1 MSTSFAEP
9 VLAWYARNARDLPW
23 RAPGVTPWAVLVSEI
38 MLQQTPVARVLPE
51 YLSWMTRWPTP
62 AALAAEPAGE
72 AIRQWGR
79 LGYPRRALRL
89 HETATILVARH
100 GGSVP
105 ADLDA
110 LRALPGI
117 GSYTAAAVA
126 SFAFGQRHAV
136 LDTNVRRV
144 LARLAAGQPWA
155 GGASSAAS
163 VAERRLAE
171 SLLPAEPAVAARW
184 SVAVM
189 ELGALVCTAASPR
202 CGDCPVA
209 RECAWLAAGRPA
221 PAFGVTGAAGASGV
235 TGAAAVAGSAE
246 AGAGRRRTQKY
257 DGTDR
262 QCRGRLLAVLRAASD
277 PVRRA
282 DFDAVW
288 VGQAQLDRALDGLV
302 ADGLVDPLPDGRFA
316 LPGARRCRD
325 EAGRRSA
332 DGQGGQSADGQGGR
346 SADGGLGRADTGNL
360 GGGGTRKRFRG
371 GVRAGA
377 RRSGTTRTRSYGVD
391 ARVHVAPGAS
401 RKITRVVSAR
411 GQHQVPQLSRRP

>member
-1 MSTSFAEP
+1 MSTSYAEP

-23 RAPGVTPWAVLVSEI
+23 RAPGATPWAVLVSEI

-51 YLSWMTRWPTP
+51 YLSWMDRWPTP
-62 AALAAEPAGE
+62 AALAASPAGE

-89 HETATILVARH
+89 HKTATILTARH
-100 GGSVP
+100 GGTVP
-105 ADLDA
+105 ADVDA

-144 LARLAAGQPWA
+144 LARLVAGQPGA
-155 GGASSAAS
+155 GAAASAAS

-189 ELGALVCTAASPR
+189 ELGALVCTAAGPR

-221 PAFGVTGAAGASGV
+221 PATGTGTGGIVGAV
-235 TGAAAVAGSAE
+235 GAAAV
-246 AGAGRRRTQKY
+246 GAVRRRTQKY
-257 DGTDR
+257 EGTDR
-262 QCRGRLLAVLRAASD
+262 QCRGRVLAVLRATGD

-288 VGQAQLDRALDGLV
+288 AGRAQLDRALDGLV
-302 ADGLVDPLPDGRFA
+302 GDGLVDPLPDGRFA
-316 LPGARRCRD
+316 LPG
-325 EAGRRSA
+325 S
-332 DGQGGQSADGQGGR
+332 
-346 SADGGLGRADTGNL
+346 
-360 GGGGTRKRFRG
+360 
-371 GVRAGA
+371 
-377 RRSGTTRTRSYGVD
+377 
-391 ARVHVAPGAS
+391 
-401 RKITRVVSAR
+401 
-411 GQHQVPQLSRRP
+411 VPLSR

>member
-1 MSTSFAEP
+1 MSTSYAEP
-9 VLAWYARNARDLPW
+9 VLTWYARNARDLPW
-23 RAPGVTPWAVLVSEI
+23 RAPDATPWAVLVSEI

-51 YLSWMTRWPTP
+51 YLSWIARWPTP
-62 AALAAEPAGE
+62 AALAAVPAGE

-89 HETATILVARH
+89 HETATILVVRH
-100 GGSVP
+100 GGTVP

-144 LARLAAGQPWA
+144 LARLVAGQPWA
-155 GGASSAAS
+155 GGASSAS

-189 ELGALVCTAASPR
+189 ELGALVCTAADPR
-202 CGDCPVA
+202 CVDCPVA

-221 PAFGVTGAAGASGV
+221 PATAAGGV
-235 TGAAAVAGSAE
+235 DRAAEVSVMAAT
-246 AGAGRRRTQKY
+246 AGAVGAVRRRTQKY
-257 DGTDR
+257 EGTDR
-262 QCRGRLLAVLRAASD
+262 QCRGRLLAVLRDCAGPVPGSQLEAAW
-277 PVRRA
+277 A
-282 DFDAVW
+282 D
-288 VGQAQLDRALDGLV
+288 QLQRNRALDGLV

-316 LPGARRCRD
+316 LPGT
-325 EAGRRSA
+325 
-332 DGQGGQSADGQGGR
+332 Q
-346 SADGGLGRADTGNL
+346 
-360 GGGGTRKRFRG
+360 F
-371 GVRAGA
+371 
-377 RRSGTTRTRSYGVD
+377 
-391 ARVHVAPGAS
+391 
-401 RKITRVVSAR
+401 
-411 GQHQVPQLSRRP
+411 